1 MKAAVFVSN
10 KYKDCIF
17 YYTFIMNDELDPN
30 SWDYLITEAIG
41 VYINC
46 VINVNIFTFLIVYPC
61 TFLDTLFYGYLMTL
75 FMYTMKWL
83 TGVQKL
89 V

>member
-1 MKAAVFVSN
+1 
-10 KYKDCIF
+10 
-17 YYTFIMNDELDPN
+17 MNEEFDPN
-30 SWDYLITEAIG
+30 SWDYLIPEAIG

-46 VINVNIFTFLIVYPC
+46 LINVNIFTFFIQFPC
-61 TFLDTLFYGYLMTL
+61 SFVDTLFYAYLMTM
-75 FMYTMKWL
+75 FMYAMKWI

>member
-1 MKAAVFVSN
+1 
-10 KYKDCIF
+10 
-17 YYTFIMNDELDPN
+17 MNNQDPN
-30 SWDYLITEAIG
+30 SWEYLITEAMR
-41 VYINC
+41 VYITC
-46 VINVNIFTFLIVYPC
+46 LINVNIFTFLIQFQC
-61 TFLDTLFYGYLMTL
+61 SFTDTLLYAYLLTI